1 MRDSSGPALLSGG
14 ATVLIP
20 SGEGPT
26 GAALGDY
33 FFYPVGPAGPR
44 VIQSRLDTGLSAAG
58 LHNDNGVWRAKGS
71 GGGDVILR
79 FTGHNAFGV
88 MDHTVCLRSG
98 GEIHVPMRVVANG
111 DGAEVMLTLFRQPGV
126 SVEAFEH
133 DANWVR
139 RDLAQLREMLTG

>member
-1 MRDSSGPALLSGG
+1 MTMQAQTISVFIEMPWKEVYEAIWRPE
-14 ATVLIP
+14 V
-20 SGEGPT
+20 
-26 GAALGDY
+26 
-33 FFYPVGPAGPR
+33 FPR
-44 VIQSRLDTGLSAAG
+44 WATGLSAAG
-58 LHNDNGVWRAKGS
+58 LHNDNGVWRAKGP

-79 FTGHNAFGV
+79 FTPQNAFGV

-98 GEIHVPMRVVANG
+98 AEIHVPMRVVANG

-139 RDLAQLREMLTG
+139 RDLAQLRDMLTG